1 MRPRRVLVTGATGF
15 VGIAVARRLAERGHE
30 VHAVV
35 RPSSESWRMHDLRRH
50 AIAHEADLLDPSAVE
65 PLFARVR
72 PEWVVHLAAYGAYP
86 SQVDLERCVRTN
98 VEASV
103 RLIDAAAAHAVER
116 FVNSGSSSEYGP
128 KDHAPDEDEPLEPNG
143 LYAVTKAAATAYARH
158 AARTRGLHAT
168 TLRLYSVY
176 GPYEEPTRLI
186 PAVIARGL
194 QGGYPPFVA
203 PETARDFVYADDV
216 AAAYEAALTA
226 EIPAGA
232 VYNVGSG
239 VQTTV
244 REVAAVSRAQFGIA
258 ADPEWGTMPPRT
270 WDTTT
275 WVANTAR
282 TRAELGWEAATAFED
297 GFRRTAA
304 WLSESAER
312 RSFYETHR
320 TPPR

>member
-1 MRPRRVLVTGATGF
+1 MRARRVLLTGAAGF

-30 VHAVV
+30 VHAAV
-35 RPSSESWRMHDLRRH
+35 RPASPSWRLRDLRRH
-50 AIAHEADLLDPSAVE
+50 AVAHEADLLDPSAIA

-86 SQVDLERCVRTN
+86 SQTDVERCVRTN
-98 VEASV
+98 LEASV
-103 RLIDAAAAHAVER
+103 RLIDAAAAGGVER
-116 FVNSGSSSEYGP
+116 FVNTGSSSEYGL
-128 KDHAPDEDEPLEPNG
+128 KDHAPGEDEPLEPNS

-158 AARTRGLHAT
+158 AARSAGLHAT

-186 PAVIARGL
+186 PATIAHGLRGA
-194 QGGYPPFVA
+194 YPPLVA
-203 PETARDFVYADDV
+203 PGVARDFVYVDDV
-216 AAAYEAALTA
+216 AAAYEAALGA

-239 VQTTV
+239 VQTTL
-244 REVAAVSRAQFGIA
+244 REVAAVSRARFGIPA
-258 ADPEWGTMPPRT
+258 EPAWGTMAPRT

-282 TRAELGWEAATAFED
+282 TRAELRWQAATCFED